1 MPITKADCKRTREE
15 EGTPG
20 GVTYHITKRGRGQK
34 EAPLCF
40 RPLANSLT
48 EGTGNRC
55 TNTAGKGT
63 WHVGEGA
70 CRKHGG
76 NAGRPPT
83 TGKYAFRARER
94 LADRIEYFL
103 EHDYDKLMRL
113 DTELA
118 ALKLLILDFIEE
130 FPSPDDKKFSIA
142 VTRLTAMIQAA
153 GSLVEKISRVESRNA
168 LTTQQVLYL
177 RVTMADILMKYVPV
191 EKRERA
197 IAELAQRVG
206 SSTQLMIE
214 G

>member
-1 MPITKADCKRTREE
+1 MPITKADCKHIREE

-34 EAPLCF
+34 ESPLCF
-40 RPLANSLT
+40 RSLANSLIDN
-48 EGTGNRC
+48 TGHRC
-55 TNTAGKGT
+55 SNTAGKGT
-63 WHVGEGA
+63 WHVGQGA

-76 NAGRPPT
+76 NAGRKPT
-83 TGKYAFRARER
+83 TGKHAFRARER

-113 DTELA
+113 DRELA
-118 ALKLLILDFIEE
+118 AMKLLIQDFIER
-130 FPSPDDKKFSIA
+130 FPEPEDTKFTIELS
-142 VTRLTAMIQAA
+142 RLTTMIQAV
-153 GSLVEKISRVESRNA
+153 GSLVDKISRIESRNA

-197 IAELAQRVG
+197 VQELAQRVG
-206 SSTQLMIE
+206 STQLFLE